1 MMKPSF
7 NTNKNVWFV
16 LIKKEMQEASAK
28 NDAACQ
34 CYDYASISETGY
46 IAGGDAPQWARNLP
60 RVREPQPPPELL
72 SWDEAFAAIFVGAE
86 AVVAARTKRQLLA
99 RARSC

>member
-1 MMKPSF
+1 
-7 NTNKNVWFV
+7 
-16 LIKKEMQEASAK
+16 MQEASAK
-28 NDAACQ
+28 NDAAC
-34 CYDYASISETGY
+34 YYHDYASISKSGY
-46 IAGGDAPQWARNLP
+46 VAGGDPPQWARNLP

-72 SWDEAFAAIFVGAE
+72 SWDEAFAAIFFGAE

>member
-1 MMKPSF
+1 
-7 NTNKNVWFV
+7 
-16 LIKKEMQEASAK
+16 MQEEASAK

-34 CYDYASISETGY
+34 YYHDYASISKTGY

-72 SWDEAFAAIFVGAE
+72 SRDEAFAAIFFGAE